1 MAESLADYVR
11 RVMSE
16 KGLTYREVQA
26 RSRNGITTGG
36 VNDIVQGKTKNPG
49 IHTLSALARGLGVP
63 EEEVISIALGK
74 DPEGNPDFKNWK
86 FASLFDDAEQLT
98 PEQMARFE
106 ILMEMARREVQRMLQ
121 EQEQKQA
128 QESPRKARRLP
139 EVVKAVEASQGK
151 AKKRA

>member
-36 VNDIVQGKTKNPG
+36 VSDIVQGNTKNPG

-63 EEEVISIALGK
+63 EEEIISVARGK
-74 DPEGNPDFKNWK
+74 DPEGNPDFKKWK
-86 FASLFDDAEQLT
+86 FAALFDEAKQLT

-106 ILMEMARREVQRMLQ
+106 IIMEMARREVQRMLQ
-121 EQEQKQA
+121 EQKQEQ
-128 QESPRKARRLP
+128 ELPRKTRRVP
-139 EVVKAVEASQGK
+139 DVAKVIGASQGK
-151 AKKRA
+151 EKKRA